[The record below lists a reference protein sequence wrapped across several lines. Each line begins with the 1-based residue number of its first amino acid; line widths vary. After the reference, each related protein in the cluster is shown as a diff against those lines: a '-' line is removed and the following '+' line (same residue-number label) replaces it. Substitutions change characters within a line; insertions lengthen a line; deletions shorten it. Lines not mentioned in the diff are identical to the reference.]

1 MRTAR
6 EVTLPLRVDRGAAAT
21 LPAQLVTQLRAL
33 LAEGVIAPGDQLPST
48 RAVASHLGISR
59 GSVVA
64 AYDQLVAEG
73 WFDGAAGRSTIANPR
88 LHEVHPDPQPR
99 PVTSLTPPPTSRPG
113 IDMRPGQ
120 PMQTGVVGPAWRAA
134 WRRAADAPVDV
145 EMPPLGWPLLR
156 AAIADHLRR
165 MRAVVRDPAHIAVT
179 AGGREGLALLLSA
192 TGARSVGVEDP
203 GYPSLRRVLEG
214 AGIEVRPLPVDAHGL
229 VTATLP
235 DAAPDLMI
243 VTPSHQ
249 YPLGGSLPID
259 RRQQLLAWAGRCGVV
274 IVEDD
279 YDSELRYTSAP
290 LPALTGLD
298 SIGCVA
304 LLGTFA
310 TTLTP
315 ALATGYVVAPP
326 RLLDAVTAVR
336 SRLGMPVNLVTQR
349 ALADYLE
356 SGALGRH
363 VQRMRN
369 LYSRRRTQVVRALR
383 DLPGIRVSPMD
394 GGLHAVVEHGQPE
407 SEVIE
412 RLAEQGVMVSAL
424 SGYWAGGGSRRGV
437 VFGFGHV
444 SDADLAKGLK
454 AIAGV
459 LESAGRDAHQ

>member
-6 EVTLPLRVDRGAAAT
+6 EVTLPLRIDRDAAAT
-21 LPAQLVTQLRAL
+21 LPTQLVAQLRTL
-33 LAEGVIAPGDQLPST
+33 LAEGVITPGDELPST
-48 RAVASHLGISR
+48 RALASHLGISR

-88 LHEVHPDPQPR
+88 LREVHPDPQPR
-99 PVTSLTPPPTSRPG
+99 PVTTVQPSTISHAG
-113 IDMRPGQ
+113 IDLRPGQ
-120 PMQTGVVGPAWRAA
+120 PMQVGVVGPAWRAA

-145 EMPPLGWPLLR
+145 VVPQLGWPPLR
-156 AAIADHLRR
+156 VAIADHLRR
-165 MRAVVRDPAHIAVT
+165 MRAVVRDPADIAVT
-179 AGGREGLALLLSA
+179 AGGREGLSLLLRA

-214 AGIEVRPLPVDAHGL
+214 VGIEVRPLPVDAHGL

-235 DAAPDLMI
+235 DAAPDLVI

-259 RRQQLLAWAGRCGVV
+259 RRQQLLEWAAGRGVT

-279 YDSELRYTSAP
+279 YDSQLRYTSAP

-298 SIGCVA
+298 TVGCVA

-315 ALATGYVVAPP
+315 ALATGYLVLPP
-326 RLLDAVTAVR
+326 RLVDAVTAAR

-349 ALADYLE
+349 ALAHYLS
-356 SGALGRH
+356 SGALARH

-383 DLPGIRVSPMD
+383 DVPGIRVSPMD
-394 GGLHAVVEHGQPE
+394 GGLHAVVEHGLGE

-412 RLAEQGVMVSAL
+412 RLAGQGVMVSAL
-424 SGYWAGGGSRRGV
+424 SDYWAGGGSRRGV

-444 SDADLAKGLK
+444 SDADLAEGLK

-459 LESAGRDAHQ
+459 LESAGRGAPQ